1 MSSDELKKSVAKRL
15 LVLQRSINLIQFIR
29 LQIRHFISAS
39 LWEIYCNILPIL
51 VDSSFRI
58 RTKEGLARRF
68 IALQP
73 IHMYIRHFSYIKP
86 VWPQPMERRPARTET
101 PPRYHAKEE
110 VKTPAMVERYVFAV
124 TVRME
129 SHQCKERTGND
140 DTPLSAIARLQ
151 RDCKV
156 SRKRERSNR
165 RAEMSPFIRE
175 VVSNRMND

>member
-1 MSSDELKKSVAKRL
+1 M
-15 LVLQRSINLIQFIR
+15 IR
-29 LQIRHFISAS
+29 S
-39 LWEIYCNILPIL
+39 LWQLYTKIY
-51 VDSSFRI
+51 
-58 RTKEGLARRF
+58 G
-68 IALQP
+68 
-73 IHMYIRHFSYIKP
+73 
-86 VWPQPMERRPARTET
+86 
-101 PPRYHAKEE
+101 E
-110 VKTPAMVERYVFAV
+110 VKSPAMVERYVFAV

-129 SHQCKERTGND
+129 SHQCKERTGNN